1 MVTSSS
7 DAVGCTASVASNCAL
22 VAPQVMAMWNDQSP
36 LECLLF
42 SIYRQSFRLWLLW
55 VVLYVGVGMALHF
68 RRSVKAG
75 PFRFNFS
82 KSGIGLSVGV
92 RGFRFGTGPQGH
104 FIHAGVGG
112 IYYRKTFST
121 KDGGKPNSQTFTP
134 TRQLGQNSQ
143 VYYQGQDGIRFLRI
157 ESGDL
162 DGMTDSQVD
171 AIISDISEKM
181 GKNRKSWTFGLA
193 VGLIAAAAFSI
204 EHSAAFVGVPLTV
217 IAILVG
223 NWLDSFQRVTV
234 LMYNLDPVF
243 LTKFQNTQNVFLKM
257 SRCECSWHIPDAGR
271 IETLKQW
278 KRNAGASTVVH
289 KNSIHLVTGLPET
302 VRCNIDVPI
311 IPLGRKKLYFF
322 PDFLLVTDR
331 GKVAGV
337 SYSELQIKVQTSN
350 FVEEGRIPTDSRV
363 VGRRWKHPN
372 KGGGPDRRY
381 NDNCELPVC
390 EYEDILFRSESGL
403 LELIELSKPG
413 YGAHFKQ
420 CLQRMAKNEAAR
432 INTRLLT

>member
-1 MVTSSS
+1 
-7 DAVGCTASVASNCAL
+7 
-22 VAPQVMAMWNDQSP
+22 
-36 LECLLF
+36 
-42 SIYRQSFRLWLLW
+42 
-55 VVLYVGVGMALHF
+55 MALHF

-92 RGFRFGTGPQGH
+92 RGLRFGTGPQGH

-112 IYYRKTFST
+112 IYYRKTFSW
-121 KDGGKPNSQTFTP
+121 KEGKKSSSKTSLP
-134 TRQLGQNSQ
+134 TQQYGQNSQ
-143 VYYQGQDGIRFLRI
+143 VYFQGQDGIRFLKI
-157 ESGDL
+157 ESGNL
-162 DGMTDSQVD
+162 DGMTDSQVES
-171 AIISDISEKM
+171 IITDISEKIA
-181 GKNRKSWTFGLA
+181 KNKKSWTFGLL
-193 VGLIAAAAFSI
+193 VGLIATAAFAL
-204 EHSAAFVGVPLTV
+204 EHSTAIVGVPLTAFAV
-217 IAILVG
+217 LVG

-234 LMYNLDPVF
+234 LMYELDPVF
-243 LTKFQNTQNVFLKM
+243 LTKFRNTRSVFLKM
-257 SRCECSWHIPDAGR
+257 SQCECSWHIPDAGK
-271 IETLKQW
+271 IETLTQW
-278 KRNAGASTVVH
+278 KRNAGVSTVVH
-289 KNSIHLVTGLPET
+289 KNSIHLGTGLPAT

-322 PDFLLVTDR
+322 PDFLLVAD
-331 GKVAGV
+331 GAKVAGV

-350 FVEEGRIPTDSRV
+350 FVEDGRVPTDSRV

-381 NDNCELPVC
+381 NDNRELPVC

-420 CLQRMAKNEAAR
+420 CLLRMANNEAAKTS
-432 INTRLLT
+432 TRLLT